1 MKYWNAHQISRLSKM
16 REGFIGGT
24 AGEADYWASL
34 DDLELYEKTFA
45 QRIAWKW
52 DAVLGELEL
61 RKWSPSASRVV
72 DAGCGSGVAGRKFL
86 EQWRELVSEVVLLD
100 RSPLARSYAAKA
112 LLPHQVDVRDG
123 GSALSKELV
132 TDAIVLVSHVVT
144 ELSPGQLSEW
154 VESVSGARSLIWV
167 EAATHDASRRLVE
180 FVREPLLKAGWSAV
194 APCTHSASCPMLTA
208 ENERHWCH
216 HFARV
221 PSFVHQDP
229 AWKELSTAVGVDL
242 RVLPYSFLVMEKTRA
257 DAVSRPAQDGVGG
270 VEHAASPVG
279 SRGLCRVIGAPREFK
294 GYLQVLRCDEAG
306 VEEVVL
312 QKRDVPAAFRDLSR
326 GEGVPVYRF
335 REESGKV
342 LDAKRFSEAADA

>member
-24 AGEADYWASL
+24 AGEADYWVSL

-61 RKWSPSASRVV
+61 RNWRPSASRVV

-86 EQWRELVSEVVLLD
+86 EQWREMVSEMVLLD

-112 LLPHQVDVRDG
+112 LLSHQLDIRDG
-123 GSALSKELV
+123 GSVLSKEIV
-132 TDAIVLVSHVVT
+132 TDAAVLVSHVVT
-144 ELSPGQLSEW
+144 ELSPAQLNEW
-154 VESVSGARSLIWV
+154 VECVSGASCLIWV
-167 EAATHDASRRLVE
+167 EAATHEASRRLVE
-180 FVREPLLKAGWSAV
+180 CVREPLLKAGWSAV
-194 APCTHSASCPMLTA
+194 APCTHSSCCSMLTP

-229 AWKELSTAVGVDL
+229 AWKELSSAVGVDL
-242 RVLPYSFLVMEKTRA
+242 RVLPYSFLVMEKGRA
-257 DAVSRPAQDGVGG
+257 ETVSRLAEDGV
-270 VEHAASPVG
+270 VEVGHAVPPVG
-279 SRGLCRVIGAPREFK
+279 PRGACRVIGTPREFK
-294 GYLQVLRCDEAG
+294 GYLKLLRCDEAG
-306 VEEVVL
+306 VEEVIL
-312 QKRDVPAAFRDLSR
+312 QKRDLPAAFKALSR

-342 LDAKRFSEAADA
+342 LDAKRFSEAGDA

>member
-34 DDLELYEKTFA
+34 GDLELYEKTFA

-61 RKWSPSASRVV
+61 RKWSPSASKLV

-86 EQWRELVSEVVLLD
+86 EQWRDMVSEVVLLD

-123 GSALSKELV
+123 GSTLSKEIV
-132 TDAIVLVSHVVT
+132 TDSTVLVSHVVT
-144 ELSPGQLSEW
+144 ELSPRQLSEW
-154 VESVSGARSLIWV
+154 VECVSGASSLIWV

-294 GYLQVLRCDEAG
+294 GYLKVLRCDEAG

-312 QKRDVPAAFRDLSR
+312 QKRDVPAAFKDLSR